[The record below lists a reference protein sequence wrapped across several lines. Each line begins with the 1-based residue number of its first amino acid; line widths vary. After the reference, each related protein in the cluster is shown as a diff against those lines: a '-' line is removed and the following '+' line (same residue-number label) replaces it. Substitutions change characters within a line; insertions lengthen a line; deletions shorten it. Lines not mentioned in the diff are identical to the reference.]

1 MTECRFV
8 ANSAAAAGE
17 TSSYASRGGA
27 LFADRSSRLHLI
39 DTVFTNNTA
48 RYSGSAVYVTD
59 TAALSFSRCSF
70 TESPAAPAGQS
81 AAPFFRL
88 RSLYHTFFVCFS
100 HCLSY
105 LTSAYGASPSATLAP
120 SALSVCTVLRR
131 RRRRRR
137 RCSSNN
143 GNSDV
148 IATLC
153 RHCCYDFTS
162 VAHALLRR
170 CIVV

>member
-81 AAPFFRL
+81 AGGSVFSSPL
-88 RSLYHTFFVCFS
+88 SLS
-100 HCLSY
+100 HIFPVFQSLPIISY
-105 LTSAYGASPSATLAP
+105 
-120 SALSVCTVLRR
+120 
-131 RRRRRR
+131 
-137 RCSSNN
+137 
-143 GNSDV
+143 
-148 IATLC
+148 
-153 RHCCYDFTS
+153 
-162 VAHALLRR
+162 
-170 CIVV
+170 

>member
-70 TESPAAPAGQS
+70 TESPVAPAGQS

-88 RSLYHTFFVCFS
+88 RSLSITHFS
-100 HCLSY
+100 CLSVI
-105 LTSAYGASPSATLAP
+105 AYHILLAP
-120 SALSVCTVLRR
+120 TALVPLQLSRLRR
-131 RRRRRR
+131 
-137 RCSSNN
+137 SLFALYSAAAV
-143 GNSDV
+143 DV
-148 IATLC
+148 VAATTATV
-153 RHCCYDFTS
+153 TS
-162 VAHALLRR
+162 
-170 CIVV
+170 